1 MELQLPLHHGESMQR
16 NVSPSVWG
24 GGARGGR
31 GVGDPG
37 SVVLQR
43 PVSPRCP
50 RRRQPG
56 AVGLT
61 AVCCVWECFCP
72 RVQRAEMA
80 RKAPSREVLG
90 PEMAVLRDGLLRP
103 RVTRG
108 LFQGWA
114 GGFSSLVTEWAA
126 GNRGCP
132 FSDGFL
138 D

>member
-24 GGARGGR
+24 GAR

-61 AVCCVWECFCP
+61 AVRCV
-72 RVQRAEMA
+72 
-80 RKAPSREVLG
+80 
-90 PEMAVLRDGLLRP
+90 
-103 RVTRG
+103 
-108 LFQGWA
+108 
-114 GGFSSLVTEWAA
+114 
-126 GNRGCP
+126 
-132 FSDGFL
+132 
-138 D
+138 